1 MQMQKPNF
9 KIDTAVRHKSK
20 KPYWL
25 FVDAG
30 NTAHDRWQIEYAIMH
45 IRLDLRHESF
55 KFDYN
60 RVWSTVCKFQ
70 YHTKE
75 VQYYLFKFAKEEDR
89 MITIMTNFG
98 GL

>member
-9 KIDTAVRHKSK
+9 KINITVRPKSK
-20 KPYWL
+20 RPYWL
-25 FVDAG
+25 YVDAG
-30 NTAHDRWQIEYAIMH
+30 NTAHDRWQIDYAIMH

-60 RVWSTVCKFQ
+60 RVWSNGRRFLEPA
-70 YHTKE
+70 KE
-75 VQYYLFKFAKEEDR
+75 VRAHLFKFDKEEDR

>member
-20 KPYWL
+20 MPYWL

-60 RVWSTVCKFQ
+60 RVWSTVRKFQ